1 MARSYGTGR
10 AALALLVV
18 VGAALFMAPG
28 ATAGRLGASIAS
40 STAESFFQP
49 RRALLGSC
57 IDCAT
62 LSTCIK
68 AVCTTSDGVST
79 TTVALDFSGCKG
91 SSISWF
97 CCSTAATGV
106 PGGCSI
112 TGCNG
117 GPLPASGY
125 CDTVLTS
132 TVTVTYGATSVNLQV
147 HDGQISGNT
156 DCSTQPHCG
165 GCGGSCGAGVCSGV
179 SVPIIGLEACT
190 AKPPSP
196 QPPSPAPPS
205 PKPPSFCPTAAQLST
220 AGFPSCGVTCTLTGA
235 ATCLVE
241 PSANA
246 FDTSSTW
253 RSVLATLYSCNV
265 KPTNTVYLAFD
276 GVTNLDTFWANAV
289 QGSTV
294 GISCYDSTLT
304 TVTSYLVVSVLPT
317 PDNYCGLSCGYF
329 SVAPVAYTPGA
340 CKCTG
345 DTAWGFPTKAQFG
358 TYYGSTVTSEIKL
371 AVTDAGF
378 TDKVYWTPRQQTT
391 NAWGGFFRILPP
403 TTSGATLTLGICAG
417 CGLNKIDKGYS
428 FGNGF
433 TVTFTNFAEGNSTIV
448 VQGLPAG
455 ASAVV
460 TNAQVYQQFIAPPT
474 FAPGQFKTFTAYSG
488 TPVPTGTPLTSYP
501 ATFTASALDILTYTD
516 SKTGITYTIPTTATA
531 NGVYLALHLDVG
543 SYCTA

>member
-1 MARSYGTGR
+1 M
-10 AALALLVV
+10 
-18 VGAALFMAPG
+18 
-28 ATAGRLGASIAS
+28 
-40 STAESFFQP
+40 Q
-49 RRALLGSC
+49 
-57 IDCAT
+57 
-62 LSTCIK
+62 
-68 AVCTTSDGVST
+68 
-79 TTVALDFSGCKG
+79 TVALDFSACKG

-112 TGCNG
+112 NGCNG

-132 TVTVTYGATSVNLQV
+132 TVTVTYGSTSVNLQV

-156 DCSTQPHCG
+156 DCATQPHCG
-165 GCGGSCGAGVCSGV
+165 GCGGACGGGVCSG
-179 SVPIIGLEACT
+179 
-190 AKPPSP
+190 
-196 QPPSPAPPS
+196 
-205 PKPPSFCPTAAQLST
+205 LST

-235 ATCLVE
+235 TTCLVE

-246 FDTSSTW
+246 FDNSFTW
-253 RSVLATLYSCNV
+253 RSVLANLYSCYV
-265 KPTNTVYLAFD
+265 KPTNGVYLAFN
-276 GVTNLDTFWANAV
+276 GVTNLDTFWANAA

-304 TVTSYLVVSVLPT
+304 TLTSYLVVSVLPT

-345 DTAWGFPTKAQFG
+345 DTAWGFPTKAQLG
-358 TYYGSTVTSEIKL
+358 TYYGSTVNTEIKL

-378 TDKVYWTPRQQTT
+378 TDKVYWNPRQQTT
-391 NAWGGFFRILPP
+391 SAWGGFFRILPP

-417 CGLNKIDKGYS
+417 CGQNSIDKGYT

-448 VQGLPAG
+448 IKGLPAG

-460 TNAQVYQQFIAPPT
+460 TNAQIYQQFIAPPT
-474 FAPGQFKTFTAYSG
+474 FAPGQFKTFTAFSG

-501 ATFTASALDILTYTD
+501 ATFTASALDILSYSD
-516 SKTGITYTIPTTATA
+516 KTGTYTIPTTATA